1 MANDGYQVRI
11 FDEIIWVCNYLD
23 DGLTRQGYM
32 RFIKNPKGYGLAAR
46 EKAEYLHY
54 SVLQK
59 MKMWYSYYCEM
70 TYCDEEYR
78 LTKKQCAEY
87 IGAPLW
93 IIHASAFAHR
103 LSGVLKGLRGK

>member
-1 MANDGYQVRI
+1 
-11 FDEIIWVCNYLD
+11 
-23 DGLTRQGYM
+23 M
-32 RFIKNPKGYGLAAR
+32 RFIQNPKGYGLAAR

-87 IGAPLW
+87 IGAPLPM
-93 IIHASAFAHR
+93 IYAAAAAHK
-103 LSGVLKGLRGK
+103 LWTAIKGMRK